1 METSRDTAAVADR
14 TLLDRLLRS
23 GISRERA
30 IEHVRGGW
38 VLVDGR
44 RVTDPGA
51 PAELPAHVELRSI
64 PRTASTGS
72 AA

>member
-1 METSRDTAAVADR
+1 METSRSSTAVAER
-14 TLLDRLLRS
+14 TVLDRLVQS

-44 RVTDPGA
+44 KVTDPDA

-64 PRTASTGS
+64 PRTPDR
-72 AA
+72 

>member
-1 METSRDTAAVADR
+1 METPRSSTAVADR
-14 TLLDRLLRS
+14 TVLDRLVQA

-44 RVTDPGA
+44 RVTDPDT
-51 PAELPAHVELRSI
+51 PADPPVHVELRSI
-64 PRTASTGS
+64 PRTPDR
-72 AA
+72 